1 MITREE
7 CITRLLKDA
16 ECYRSAV
23 TDFPDATKERKI
35 EWQKRAEIYEMAA
48 KAVAEERNIR

>member
-7 CITRLLKDA
+7 CIARLLKDA
-16 ECYRSAV
+16 ECYRNAPK
-23 TDFPDATKERKI
+23 DFPEATKEKKD
-35 EWQKRAEIYEMAA
+35 EWKKRAEIYEMAA

>member
-7 CITRLLKDA
+7 CLKYLEGEAKRYRDA
-16 ECYRSAV
+16 
-23 TDFPDATKERKI
+23 PKEYPQYVGRFG
-35 EWQKRAEIYEMAA
+35 EHWQKMVEIYEMAA

>member
-7 CITRLLKDA
+7 CIARLLKDA

-23 TDFPDATKERKI
+23 TDFPDSSNERKN
-35 EWQKRAEIYEMAA
+35 EWKKRAEIYEMAA
-48 KAVAEERNIR
+48 KAVAEERIIR